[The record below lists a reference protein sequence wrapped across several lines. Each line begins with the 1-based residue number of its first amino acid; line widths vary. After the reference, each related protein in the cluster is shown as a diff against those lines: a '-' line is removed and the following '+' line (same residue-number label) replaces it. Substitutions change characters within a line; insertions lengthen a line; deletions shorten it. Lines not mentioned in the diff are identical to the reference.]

1 MSSKRKAEAIWI
13 ESKAYWQIKV
23 QKDGVRKA
31 FTSSVKGR
39 KGKHEAE
46 AKADNWLDKG
56 TSDMRFP
63 LAWDAFL
70 TNLKARSSTT
80 NYASH
85 ESNGRLYVTPIIG
98 NKKVSS
104 ITPIHWQSC
113 IDAAARKGLSRRSCK
128 NVKSTIVAFLHF
140 AKRARLE
147 VQMLEDG
154 DVVIPN
160 SAAPEKEKNILQPDD
175 IRTLFSNDAITK
187 WGKPVIAH
195 YIYAWR
201 MFVATGMRRG
211 ELCGLHNEDVTDTE
225 IHIKRS
231 INKFEEVT
239 HGKNDNARRTIRL
252 SQLMS
257 QILEDQKEYLKSI
270 GVSSQWV
277 FPDEHG
283 ERADPKIITN
293 RWKVYR
299 KQYGFKSSIHE
310 LRHTFVSINK
320 SALPIEMMKSVIG
333 HSTKMDTYG
342 IYGHDVE
349 GERKIASDIID
360 DVFAQVLKKDPKVG
374 G

>member
-1 MSSKRKAEAIWI
+1 MTVTNRKAEAIWI
-13 ESKAYWQIKV
+13 ESKSYWQVKV

-31 FTSSVKGR
+31 FTSSLKGR

-46 AKADNWLDKG
+46 AKADEWLEKG

-63 LAWDAFL
+63 IAWDMFL
-70 TNLKARSSTT
+70 ANLKERSSTT
-80 NYASH
+80 NFSQH
-85 ESNGRLYVTPIIG
+85 ESNGRLYIVPIVG
-98 NKKVSS
+98 NKKLSS
-104 ITPIHWQSC
+104 LTPIQWQSC

-128 NVKSTIVAFLHF
+128 NVKSSIIAFLHF

-160 SAAPEKEKNILQPDD
+160 SAPPEKQKRILQPND
-175 IRTLFSNDAITK
+175 IRTLFSNDTIMK
-187 WGKPVIAH
+187 WGKPVVAH

-211 ELCGLHNEDVTDTE
+211 ELCGLRNEDVTDTE
-225 IHIKRS
+225 ITIKRS

-239 HGKNDNARRTIRL
+239 HGKNDNARRAIRL
-252 SQLMS
+252 NHFMK
-257 QILEDQKEYLKSI
+257 QILSDQRRYLNSI
-270 GVSSQWV
+270 GVSSRWV
-277 FPDEHG
+277 FPDERG
-283 ERADPKIITN
+283 EMSDPKIITT

-299 KQYGFKSSIHE
+299 RQYGFKSSIHE

-320 SALPIEMMKSVIG
+320 SALPVEMMKSVIG

-342 IYGHDVE
+342 IYGHDVD
-349 GERKIASDIID
+349 GEKEIASDIIES
-360 DVFAQVLKKDPKVG
+360 VFRQVLREET
-374 G
+374 